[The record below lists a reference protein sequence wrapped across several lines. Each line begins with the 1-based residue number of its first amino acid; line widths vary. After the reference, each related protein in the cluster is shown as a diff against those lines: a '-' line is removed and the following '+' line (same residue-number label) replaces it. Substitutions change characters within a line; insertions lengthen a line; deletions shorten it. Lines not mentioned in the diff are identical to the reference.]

1 MSKIQL
7 YNTLSRQ
14 KELFTP
20 LDPSHIRVYA
30 CGPTVYG
37 RIHVGNARPIV
48 VFDVLVRVLRRLYD
62 RVTYVRNITDVDDKI
77 NDRAAANGQSIDE
90 LCADTIVSFHAD
102 TAALGAVPP
111 DVEPRATHHI
121 DQMIAMISLLIDKGH
136 AYAADGH
143 VLFQVSTMP
152 HYGALSKRSMEDMIA
167 GARVEVAPYKRAP
180 EDFVL
185 WKPSTTS
192 QPGWDS
198 PWGRGRPGW
207 HIECSAMA
215 KAYLGEVFDIHA
227 GGLDLIFPH
236 HENEIAQ
243 SCCAHGTSHMAKYW
257 LHNGFVT
264 MNDEKMSKSLGNI
277 ITVAEATARYRPE
290 VLRAALLSAHYRA
303 PLDLSENAMQDAQNS
318 LDRLYRAAGTA
329 KPSDMALDDA
339 FMACLCDDLNTPAA
353 MARLHELARLA
364 NKGDQAAATAL
375 KSSAELIGLLRD
387 TADDWAKAG
396 LAAGDS
402 DDTQLDDATIDAEIA
417 ARNAA
422 RAARDFATADA
433 IRDQLAA
440 AGIILEDGQ
449 DGTGWRRS

>member
-1 MSKIQL
+1 MRVMQL
-7 YNTLSRQ
+7 YNTLTRQ
-14 KELFTP
+14 KQPFIP
-20 LDPSHIRVYA
+20 IDPSHVRVYA

-77 NDRAAANGQSIDE
+77 NERAATNGQSITD
-90 LCADTIVSFHAD
+90 LCAETIVSFHAD
-102 TAALGAVPP
+102 TAALGAEPP

-121 DQMIAMISLLIDKGH
+121 DEMIAMISLLIDKGH
-136 AYAADGH
+136 AYVADGH
-143 VLFQVSTMP
+143 VLFQVSTMDN
-152 HYGALSKRSMEDMIA
+152 YGALSKRSMDDMIA
-167 GARVEVAPYKRAP
+167 GARVEVAPYKRAA

-185 WKPSTTS
+185 WKPSAPE

-215 KAYLGEVFDIHA
+215 KTYLGEVFDIHA

-243 SCCAHGTSHMAKYW
+243 SCCAHGTSHMANYW

-277 ITVAEATARYRPE
+277 ITVEEATSRYRPE
-290 VLRAALLSAHYRA
+290 VVRAALLSAHYRA
-303 PLDLSENAMQDAQNS
+303 PLDLSDSTMQDAHNS

-329 KPSDMALDDA
+329 EISDDCVDDE
-339 FMACLCDDLNTPAA
+339 FLACLCDDLNTPAA

-364 NKGDQAAATAL
+364 NKGDQAAAMAL
-375 KSSAELIGLLRD
+375 KSSAALLGLLQQG
-387 TADDWAKAG
+387 ADAWAKGADSVSG
-396 LAAGDS
+396 GD
-402 DDTQLDDATIDAEIA
+402 DKRLDDAAIDAEIA

-422 RAARDFATADA
+422 RAARDFAKADA
-433 IRDQLAA
+433 IRDALAD

-449 DGTGWRRS
+449 DGTSWRRS

>member
-180 EDFVL
+180 EDFIL

-243 SCCAHGTSHMAKYW
+243 SCCAHGTSHMARYW

-364 NKGDQAAATAL
+364 NKGDQAAAAAL

-387 TADDWAKAG
+387 TG
-396 LAAGDS
+396 
-402 DDTQLDDATIDAEIA
+402 
-417 ARNAA
+417 R
-422 RAARDFATADA
+422 
-433 IRDQLAA
+433 
-440 AGIILEDGQ
+440 
-449 DGTGWRRS
+449 

>member
-180 EDFVL
+180 EDFIL

-243 SCCAHGTSHMAKYW
+243 SCCAHGASHMARYW

-318 LDRLYRAAGTA
+318 LDRLYRAAGKA

-396 LAAGDS
+396 SAVSDS

-433 IRDQLAA
+433 IRDRLAA

>member
-180 EDFVL
+180 EDFIL

-243 SCCAHGTSHMAKYW
+243 SCCAHGTSHMARYW

-318 LDRLYRAAGTA
+318 LDRLYRAAGVA

-364 NKGDQAAATAL
+364 NKGDQAAAAAL

-396 LAAGDS
+396 SAVNDS
-402 DDTQLDDATIDAEIA
+402 DNTQLDDATIDAEIA

-433 IRDQLAA
+433 IRDRLAA

>member
-1 MSKIQL
+1 MRVMQL
-7 YNTLSRQ
+7 YNTLTRQ
-14 KELFTP
+14 KQPFIP
-20 LDPSHIRVYA
+20 IDPSHVRVYA

-77 NDRAAANGQSIDE
+77 NERAATNGQSITD
-90 LCADTIVSFHAD
+90 LCAETIVSFHAD
-102 TAALGAVPP
+102 TAALGAEPP

-121 DQMIAMISLLIDKGH
+121 DEMIAMISLLIDKGH
-136 AYAADGH
+136 AYVADGH
-143 VLFQVSTMP
+143 VLFQVSTMDN
-152 HYGALSKRSMEDMIA
+152 YGALSKRSMDDMIA
-167 GARVEVAPYKRAP
+167 GARVEVAPYKRAA

-185 WKPSTTS
+185 WKPSAPE

-215 KAYLGEVFDIHA
+215 KTYLGEVFDIHA

-243 SCCAHGTSHMAKYW
+243 SCCAHGTSHMANYW

-277 ITVAEATARYRPE
+277 ITVEEATSRYRPE
-290 VLRAALLSAHYRA
+290 VVRAALLSAHYRA
-303 PLDLSENAMQDAQNS
+303 PLDLSDSTMQDAHNS

-329 KPSDMALDDA
+329 EISDDRVDDE
-339 FMACLCDDLNTPAA
+339 FLACLCDDLNTPAA

-364 NKGDQAAATAL
+364 NKGDQAAAMAL
-375 KSSAELIGLLRD
+375 KSSAALLGLLRQG
-387 TADDWAKAG
+387 ADAWAKGADSVSG
-396 LAAGDS
+396 GD
-402 DDTQLDDATIDAEIA
+402 DKRLDDAAIDAEIA

-422 RAARDFATADA
+422 RAARDFAKADA
-433 IRDQLAA
+433 IRDALAD

-449 DGTGWRRS
+449 NGTSWRRS

>member
-180 EDFVL
+180 EDFIL

-243 SCCAHGTSHMAKYW
+243 SCCAHGTSHMARYW

-318 LDRLYRAAGTA
+318 LDRLYRAAGAA

-353 MARLHELARLA
+353 MARLHELARFA
-364 NKGDQAAATAL
+364 NKGNQEAAAAL

-396 LAAGDS
+396 SAAGDS

-433 IRDQLAA
+433 IRDRLAA

>member
-185 WKPSTTS
+185 WKPSTTR

-215 KAYLGEVFDIHA
+215 KAYLGEMFDIHA

-396 LAAGDS
+396 SAAGDS

>member
-1 MSKIQL
+1 MSAIQL

-14 KELFTP
+14 KQVFTP
-20 LDPSHIRVYA
+20 IDPSHVRVYV

-77 NDRAAANGQSIDE
+77 NERAAANGQTIED
-90 LCADTIVSFHAD
+90 LCSETITSFRAD
-102 TAALGAVPP
+102 TATLGAEPP

-121 DQMIAMISLLIDKGH
+121 DEMIAMINVLIDKGH

-143 VLFQVSTMP
+143 VLFQVATMDD
-152 HYGALSKRSMEDMIA
+152 YGALSRRSMEDMIA
-167 GARVEVAPYKRAP
+167 GARVEVAPYKRAS

-185 WKPSTTS
+185 WKPSAPE

-215 KAYLGEVFDIHA
+215 KTYLGDVFDIHA

-264 MNDEKMSKSLGNI
+264 MNNEKMSKSLGNI
-277 ITVAEATARYRPE
+277 ITVEEATFRYRPE
-290 VLRAALLSAHYRA
+290 VVRAALLSAHYRA
-303 PLDLSENAMQDAQNS
+303 PLDLSDSTMQDAHNS

-329 KPSDMALDDA
+329 EVLNDRVDDE
-339 FMACLCDDLNTPAA
+339 FLACLCDDLNTPAA
-353 MARLHELARLA
+353 MARLHELARRA
-364 NKGDQAAATAL
+364 NKGDVAAAIAL
-375 KSSAELIGLLRD
+375 KSSAGLLGLLQHQ
-387 TADDWAKAG
+387 ADAWAKGEAVVSG
-396 LAAGDS
+396 S
-402 DDTQLDDATIDAEIA
+402 DDQQLDDVAIDSEIA

-422 RAARDFATADA
+422 RAARDFDKADA
-433 IRDQLAA
+433 IRDKLAA
-440 AGIILEDGQ
+440 AGIMLEDRQG
-449 DGTGWRRS
+449 GTIWRRS

>member
-243 SCCAHGTSHMAKYW
+243 SCCAHGTSHMARYW

-277 ITVAEATARYRPE
+277 ITVAEATSRYRPE

-396 LAAGDS
+396 SAAGDS
-402 DDTQLDDATIDAEIA
+402 DDTQFDDATIDAEIA

>member
-180 EDFVL
+180 EDFIL

-396 LAAGDS
+396 SAAGDS
-402 DDTQLDDATIDAEIA
+402 DDTQFDDATIDAEIA

-433 IRDQLAA
+433 IRDRLAA

>member
-180 EDFVL
+180 EDFIL

-243 SCCAHGTSHMAKYW
+243 SCCAHGTSHMARYW

-364 NKGDQAAATAL
+364 NKGDQAAAAAL

-396 LAAGDS
+396 SAAGDS
-402 DDTQLDDATIDAEIA
+402 DDTQFDDATIDAEIA

-433 IRDQLAA
+433 IRDRLAA

>member
-243 SCCAHGTSHMAKYW
+243 SCCAHGTSHMARYW

-364 NKGDQAAATAL
+364 NKGDQAAAAAL

-396 LAAGDS
+396 SAAGDS
-402 DDTQLDDATIDAEIA
+402 DDTQFDDATIDAEIA

-433 IRDQLAA
+433 IRDRLAA

>member
-180 EDFVL
+180 EDFIL
-185 WKPSTTS
+185 WKPSTSS

-243 SCCAHGTSHMAKYW
+243 SCCSHGTSHMARYW

-396 LAAGDS
+396 SAAGDS

-433 IRDQLAA
+433 IRDRLAA

>member
-1 MSKIQL
+1 MSAMQL

-14 KELFTP
+14 KQVFTP
-20 LDPSHIRVYA
+20 IDPSHVRVYA

-77 NDRAAANGQSIDE
+77 NERAAANGQTIED
-90 LCADTIVSFHAD
+90 LCAETIISFHAD
-102 TAALGAVPP
+102 TAALGAEPP

-121 DQMIAMISLLIDKGH
+121 DEMIAMINVLIDKGH

-143 VLFQVSTMP
+143 VLFQVTTMDN
-152 HYGALSKRSMEDMIA
+152 YGALSKRSMEDMIA

-185 WKPSTTS
+185 WKPSAPE

-215 KAYLGEVFDIHA
+215 KTYLGDVFDIHA

-277 ITVAEATARYRPE
+277 ITVEEATSRYRPE
-290 VLRAALLSAHYRA
+290 VVRAALLSAHYRA
-303 PLDLSENAMQDAQNS
+303 PLDLSDSTMQDAHNS

-329 KPSDMALDDA
+329 EVSDDHVDDE
-339 FMACLCDDLNTPAA
+339 FLACLCDDLNTPAA
-353 MARLHELARLA
+353 MARLHELARRA
-364 NKGDQAAATAL
+364 NKGDAAAANAL
-375 KSSAELIGLLRD
+375 KSSASLLGLLRHR
-387 TADDWAKAG
+387 ADAWAKGGAMVSG
-396 LAAGDS
+396 S
-402 DDTQLDDATIDAEIA
+402 DDQQLDDAAIDAEIA

-422 RAARDFATADA
+422 RAARDFAKADA
-433 IRDQLAA
+433 IRDKLAA
-440 AGIILEDGQ
+440 AGIMLEDGQ
-449 DGTGWRRS
+449 DGTIWRRS

>member
-90 LCADTIVSFHAD
+90 LCADTIVSFHTD

-180 EDFVL
+180 EDFIL

-318 LDRLYRAAGTA
+318 LDRLYRAAGAAIT
-329 KPSDMALDDA
+329 SDMALDDA

-364 NKGDQAAATAL
+364 NKGYQAAATAL

-396 LAAGDS
+396 SAVGDS
-402 DDTQLDDATIDAEIA
+402 DDTKLDDAIIDAEIA

-422 RAARDFATADA
+422 RATRDFATADA
-433 IRDQLAA
+433 IRDRLAA

>member
-20 LDPSHIRVYA
+20 IDPSHIRVYA

-180 EDFVL
+180 EDFIL

-243 SCCAHGTSHMAKYW
+243 SCCAHGTSHMARYW

-264 MNDEKMSKSLGNI
+264 MNDEKMSKSLGNV

-329 KPSDMALDDA
+329 ITSDMALDDA

-353 MARLHELARLA
+353 MARLHELARQA
-364 NKGDQAAATAL
+364 NKGDQAAAAAL

-396 LAAGDS
+396 SAVNDS
-402 DDTQLDDATIDAEIA
+402 DNTQLDDATIDAEIA

-433 IRDQLAA
+433 IRDRLAA
-440 AGIILEDGQ
+440 AGVILEDGQ

>member
-396 LAAGDS
+396 SAAGDS
-402 DDTQLDDATIDAEIA
+402 DDTQFDDATIDAEIA

>member
-77 NDRAAANGQSIDE
+77 NDRAAATGQSIDE

-121 DQMIAMISLLIDKGH
+121 DQMIAMIALLIDKGH

-152 HYGALSKRSMEDMIA
+152 HYGALSKRSMDDMIA

-180 EDFVL
+180 EDFIL

-243 SCCAHGTSHMAKYW
+243 SCCAHGASYMARYW

-329 KPSDMALDDA
+329 IPSDMALDDA

-364 NKGDQAAATAL
+364 NKGDQAAAAAL

-396 LAAGDS
+396 SAAGDS

-422 RAARDFATADA
+422 RAARNFATADA
-433 IRDQLAA
+433 IRDRLAA

>member
-364 NKGDQAAATAL
+364 NKGDQAAAAAL
-375 KSSAELIGLLRD
+375 KSSAELIGLLRG

-396 LAAGDS
+396 SAAGDS

-433 IRDQLAA
+433 IRDRLAA

>member
-180 EDFVL
+180 EDFIL

-243 SCCAHGTSHMAKYW
+243 SCCAHGTSHMARYW

-318 LDRLYRAAGTA
+318 LDRLYRAAGAA

-353 MARLHELARLA
+353 MARLHELARQA
-364 NKGDQAAATAL
+364 NKGDQAAAAAL

-396 LAAGDS
+396 SAVNDS
-402 DDTQLDDATIDAEIA
+402 DNTQLDDATIDAEIA

-433 IRDQLAA
+433 IRDRLAA
-440 AGIILEDGQ
+440 AGDH
-449 DGTGWRRS
+449 S

>member
-121 DQMIAMISLLIDKGH
+121 DHMIAMISLLIDKGH

-180 EDFVL
+180 EDFIL

-243 SCCAHGTSHMAKYW
+243 SCCAHGTSHMARYW

-364 NKGDQAAATAL
+364 NKGDQAAAAAL

-396 LAAGDS
+396 SAAGDS
-402 DDTQLDDATIDAEIA
+402 DDTQFDDATIDAEIA

-433 IRDQLAA
+433 IRDRLAA

>member
-20 LDPSHIRVYA
+20 FDPSHIRVYA

-364 NKGDQAAATAL
+364 NKGDQAAAAAL

-396 LAAGDS
+396 SAAGDS

-433 IRDQLAA
+433 IRDRLAA

>member
-90 LCADTIVSFHAD
+90 LCANTIASFHAD

-396 LAAGDS
+396 SAAGDS
-402 DDTQLDDATIDAEIA
+402 DDTQFDDATIDAEIA

-433 IRDQLAA
+433 IRDRLAA

>member
-277 ITVAEATARYRPE
+277 ITVAEATSRYRPE

-396 LAAGDS
+396 SAAGDS

-433 IRDQLAA
+433 IRDRLAA

>member
-1 MSKIQL
+1 MSVMQL

-14 KELFTP
+14 KQVFTP
-20 LDPSHIRVYA
+20 IDPSHVRVYA

-77 NDRAAANGQSIDE
+77 NERAAAKRQKIED
-90 LCADTIVSFHAD
+90 LCAETIISFHAD
-102 TAALGAVPP
+102 TAALGAEPP

-121 DQMIAMISLLIDKGH
+121 DEMIAMISVLIEKGH

-143 VLFQVSTMP
+143 VLFQVATMEN
-152 HYGALSKRSMEDMIA
+152 YGVLSKRSMEDMIA

-185 WKPSTTS
+185 WKPSAPE

-198 PWGRGRPGW
+198 PWGWGRPGW

-215 KAYLGEVFDIHA
+215 KTYLGDVFDIHA

-277 ITVAEATARYRPE
+277 LTVEEATSRYRPE

-303 PLDLSENAMQDAQNS
+303 PLDLSDSTMQDAHNS
-318 LDRLYRAAGTA
+318 LDRLYRAAGT
-329 KPSDMALDDA
+329 SEVLDKRVDDE
-339 FMACLCDDLNTPAA
+339 FLACLCDDLNTPAA
-353 MARLHELARLA
+353 MARLHKLASRA
-364 NKGDQAAATAL
+364 NKGYAAAATAL
-375 KSSAELIGLLRD
+375 KSSASLLGLLPHR
-387 TADDWAKAG
+387 ADVWAKG
-396 LAAGDS
+396 GPMVSGIQD
-402 DDTQLDDATIDAEIA
+402 QHLDDAAIDSEIA

-422 RAARDFATADA
+422 RAVRDFAKADA
-433 IRDQLAA
+433 IRDKLAT
-440 AGIILEDGQ
+440 AGITLEDGQ
-449 DGTGWRRS
+449 DGTLWRRS

>member
-77 NDRAAANGQSIDE
+77 NDRAIANGQSIDE

-180 EDFVL
+180 EDFIL

-243 SCCAHGTSHMAKYW
+243 SCCAHGTSHMARYW

-277 ITVAEATARYRPE
+277 ISVTDAADQYRGE
-290 VLRAALLSAHYRA
+290 TLRAALLSAHYRT
-303 PLDLSENAMQDAQNS
+303 PLDLSDSAMRDARNG
-318 LDRLYRAAGTA
+318 LDRLYRAVG
-329 KPSDMALDDA
+329 DVDA
-339 FMACLCDDLNTPAA
+339 SPDKIDADFIACLLDDLNTPAA

-364 NKGDQAAATAL
+364 NKGDDAAAKAL
-375 KSSAELIGLLRD
+375 RASAAVLGLLQQS
-387 TADDWAKAG
+387 ADGWAKAG
-396 LAAGDS
+396 DAAT
-402 DDTQLDDATIDAEIA
+402 DDGLDDAAIDGLIE
-417 ARNAA
+417 ARKQA
-422 RAARDFATADA
+422 RANRDFAKADG
-433 IRDQLAA
+433 IRDQLTD
-440 AGIILEDGQ
+440 AGIILEDSV
-449 DGTGWRRS
+449 DGTIWRRR

>member
-90 LCADTIVSFHAD
+90 LCADTIVSFHTD

-180 EDFVL
+180 EDFIL

-243 SCCAHGTSHMAKYW
+243 SCCAHGTSHMASYW

-318 LDRLYRAAGTA
+318 LDRLYRAAGKA

-364 NKGDQAAATAL
+364 NKGDQAAAAAL

-396 LAAGDS
+396 SAVSDS
-402 DDTQLDDATIDAEIA
+402 DDTKLDDAIIDAEIA

-433 IRDQLAA
+433 IRDRLAA